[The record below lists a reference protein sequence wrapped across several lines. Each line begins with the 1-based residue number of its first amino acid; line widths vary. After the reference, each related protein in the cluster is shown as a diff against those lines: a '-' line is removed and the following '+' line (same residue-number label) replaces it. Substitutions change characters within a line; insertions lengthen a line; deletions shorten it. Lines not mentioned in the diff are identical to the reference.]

1 MILNVKTSEK
11 GLQFG
16 IDKCK
21 SMIIGNQEYSINSD
35 LLVDSWKQEYLE
47 SKKTGKYE
55 LKESYIGE
63 MPIGKVSQY
72 KYLGFIISA
81 TGDNMENINA
91 MKKKSIG
98 IIRTLLHKLEVMNL
112 KQYYFECAMLFFNVI
127 LRGSILYAS
136 EAYYNLTETNLRN
149 IERIEEG
156 FLRKILKTQKGCPI
170 SQMYLETGQ
179 WPARFQIK
187 KQRMLFLKSI
197 LDQDEQSMVFKFLKL
212 QFQQPIKNDWVSTCK
227 RDLEEMNIDLKFEDI
242 RMMQKG
248 IFLKIIKSKIED
260 LALNYLLKK
269 RGSKGKEIV
278 YKRLEMADYLL
289 PHNEKISI
297 EEKQRLFSFRN
308 RMIDVGNNFGKNEQ
322 CVICKQKEDMN
333 HIYNYQYQNKQSNEI
348 PFEKIYTGNL
358 IEQIKVFKKFE
369 ENLKIRNEYKE
380 QDRKKS
386 PCDPFCDPLS
396 YRKG

>member
-1 MILNVKTSEK
+1 M
-11 GLQFG
+11 
-16 IDKCK
+16 
-21 SMIIGNQEYSINSD
+21 
-35 LLVDSWKQEYLE
+35 E

-242 RMMQKG
+242 KMMQK
-248 IFLKIIKSKIED
+248 
-260 LALNYLLKK
+260 
-269 RGSKGKEIV
+269 
-278 YKRLEMADYLL
+278 
-289 PHNEKISI
+289 
-297 EEKQRLFSFRN
+297 
-308 RMIDVGNNFGKNEQ
+308 
-322 CVICKQKEDMN
+322 
-333 HIYNYQYQNKQSNEI
+333 
-348 PFEKIYTGNL
+348 
-358 IEQIKVFKKFE
+358 
-369 ENLKIRNEYKE
+369 
-380 QDRKKS
+380 
-386 PCDPFCDPLS
+386 
-396 YRKG
+396 

>member
-1 MILNVKTSEK
+1 
-11 GLQFG
+11 
-16 IDKCK
+16 
-21 SMIIGNQEYSINSD
+21 
-35 LLVDSWKQEYLE
+35 
-47 SKKTGKYE
+47 
-55 LKESYIGE
+55 
-63 MPIGKVSQY
+63 
-72 KYLGFIISA
+72 
-81 TGDNMENINA
+81 
-91 MKKKSIG
+91 
-98 IIRTLLHKLEVMNL
+98 
-112 KQYYFECAMLFFNVI
+112 
-127 LRGSILYAS
+127 
-136 EAYYNLTETNLRN
+136 
-149 IERIEEG
+149 
-156 FLRKILKTQKGCPI
+156 
-170 SQMYLETGQ
+170 
-179 WPARFQIK
+179 
-187 KQRMLFLKSI
+187 MLFLKSI

-248 IFLKIIKSKIED
+248 TFLKIIKSKIEV

-278 YKRLEMADYLL
+278 YKRLEMANYLL

-358 IEQIKVFKKFE
+358 IEQMKVFKKFE

-386 PCDPFCDPLS
+386 PCDPFCDPLL

>member
-1 MILNVKTSEK
+1 M
-11 GLQFG
+11 
-16 IDKCK
+16 
-21 SMIIGNQEYSINSD
+21 
-35 LLVDSWKQEYLE
+35 
-47 SKKTGKYE
+47 
-55 LKESYIGE
+55 
-63 MPIGKVSQY
+63 
-72 KYLGFIISA
+72 
-81 TGDNMENINA
+81 
-91 MKKKSIG
+91 
-98 IIRTLLHKLEVMNL
+98 
-112 KQYYFECAMLFFNVI
+112 
-127 LRGSILYAS
+127 
-136 EAYYNLTETNLRN
+136 
-149 IERIEEG
+149 
-156 FLRKILKTQKGCPI
+156 
-170 SQMYLETGQ
+170 
-179 WPARFQIK
+179 
-187 KQRMLFLKSI
+187 
-197 LDQDEQSMVFKFLKL
+197 
-212 QFQQPIKNDWVSTCK
+212 
-227 RDLEEMNIDLKFEDI
+227 
-242 RMMQKG
+242 
-248 IFLKIIKSKIED
+248 
-260 LALNYLLKK
+260 LKK

-386 PCDPFCDPLS
+386 PCDPFCDPQL